1 MLISSLHELTREWR
15 KKKGKNIKEKKDK
28 KHRTA
33 LKITFI
39 PSQIGQAFPSSLLK
53 NPKGMTF
60 LGTPCSA

>member
-1 MLISSLHELTREWR
+1 MNQQEWR
-15 KKKGKNIKEKKDK
+15 RKKYKRKKDEK
-28 KHRTA
+28 RQIES
-33 LKITFI
+33 KIMFT